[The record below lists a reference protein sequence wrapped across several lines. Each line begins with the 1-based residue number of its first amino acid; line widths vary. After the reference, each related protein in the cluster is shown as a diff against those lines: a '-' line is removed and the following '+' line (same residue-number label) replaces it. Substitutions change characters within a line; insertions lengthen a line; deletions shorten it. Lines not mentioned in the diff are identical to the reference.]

1 MLINSLDFQH
11 NKLSLVSVR
20 FWLRLISTGQMCSE
34 VFVSMRFR
42 IAVNTKMRLLVQN
55 CLLVTG
61 VSASGAIA
69 AALVVIV
76 FVQVVFVPD
85 TTATS
90 EWDNLGAAYLL
101 FFLIPPA
108 LCLGG
113 IAGFVAGMSRVRQH
127 TRRRWGTATWA
138 GIVLGL
144 FLGLAWG
151 STLFRSHYFMN
162 KLTTVLVSASSAT
175 LIGSAASYV
184 AAIRNN
190 SKNRT

>member
-1 MLINSLDFQH
+1 MLWLD
-11 NKLSLVSVR
+11 
-20 FWLRLISTGQMCSE
+20 LISTGQMCSE

-42 IAVNTKMRLLVQN
+42 IAVNTKLWLFVQN
-55 CLLVTG
+55 CFVVIGL
-61 VSASGAIA
+61 SASGAVA
-69 AALVVIV
+69 AALVLIA
-76 FVQVVFVPD
+76 FVQVLFVPEK
-85 TTATS
+85 TTS

-101 FFLIPPA
+101 FFIIPPA

-144 FLGLAWG
+144 LSGLAGG

-162 KLTTVLVSASSAT
+162 KLTTVVVSASSAT
-175 LIGSAASYV
+175 LIGSVASYV
-184 AAIRNN
+184 VSVRNN
-190 SKNRT
+190 SKNRS